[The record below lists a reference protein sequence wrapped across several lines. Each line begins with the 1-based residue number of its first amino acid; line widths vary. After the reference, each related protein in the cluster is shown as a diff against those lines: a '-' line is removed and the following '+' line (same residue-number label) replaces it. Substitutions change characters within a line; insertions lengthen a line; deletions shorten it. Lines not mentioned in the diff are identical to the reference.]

1 MRPRRR
7 TECREDMKL
16 YMTQVSGN
24 SYKVR
29 VLASMLNVPYDKVV
43 VDWDNKEHKQP
54 AFLGLNPRGQVPV
67 MEIEGKVFWDS
78 AAHLVYIARKH
89 GGEQWLPTDPLG
101 LAEVMQWL
109 AFSQSEIHF
118 GLQWARGVM
127 KKLKTGNLD
136 ASQGYGRKALEI
148 LDWHLRDRKWLA
160 VGRTTIADIACY
172 PYVKRAPEG
181 GLMLGAYP
189 AVVAWLAR
197 CEALP
202 GWLKLD

>member
-1 MRPRRR
+1 
-7 TECREDMKL
+7 MKL

-29 VLASMLNVPYDKVV
+29 VLAAMLNVPYGKVV

-54 AFLGLNPRGQVPV
+54 AFLEMNPRGQVPV
-67 MEIEGKVFWDS
+67 MEIEGKIFWDS

-89 GGEQWLPTDPLG
+89 GGEQWLPVDPLG

-127 KKLKTGNLD
+127 KKLKAGNLHEY
-136 ASQGYGRKALEI
+136 QGYGRKALEI
-148 LDWHLRDRKWLA
+148 LERHLRDREWLA
-160 VGRTTIADIACY
+160 VGRATIADIACY

-181 GLMLGAYP
+181 GFMLEDYP
-189 AVVAWLAR
+189 AVKAWLAR